1 MERDY
6 PTYSGK
12 ILERFFTEKLVN
24 LQRYSAIGIWWEK
37 GNQNELDIVAV
48 DDFTKVV
55 LFAEVKRKKENI
67 SISVLQDKAQKLLQS
82 QLKDYTAEYRGF
94 SMEDM

>member
-1 MERDY
+1 M
-6 PTYSGK
+6 
-12 ILERFFTEKLVN
+12 
-24 LQRYSAIGIWWEK
+24 
-37 GNQNELDIVAV
+37 

-67 SISVLQDKAQKLLQS
+67 SILVLQEKAKKLLRS
-82 QLKDYTAEYRGF
+82 QLKDYTAEYMGF